1 LHFQKKKLSFEKI
14 EHYFAH
20 KTNMVKLTFL
30 KLDLVQ
36 LTQISIAK
44 VVCIHCSQ
52 LEEISK
58 IPNFLKP
65 Y

>member
-1 LHFQKKKLSFEKI
+1 
-14 EHYFAH
+14 
-20 KTNMVKLTFL
+20 MVKLTFL